1 MNRTTRKNNL
11 GSSTAAEIRILSNLA
26 MATQTVPT
34 ESPVIRAAGGII
46 QRISERCDEVMIVF
60 RKQHQDWTLPKGE
73 VRDGESFQEAALR
86 EALEETGCE
95 CRLGNYMGTISY
107 SDQGTPTVVMFWKM
121 TVMEEGTPSD
131 TDEIGE
137 VLWLPMSEAI
147 QKLTHSQEKAL
158 LSRAGA
164 APRPPQTL
172 PVTPEPAPAPALARE
187 EEVVVS
193 PAPQSMASA
202 AAAPITTT
210 PQQVP
215 RTSSPAAEPDAA
227 TGTPSARSESAAAAL
242 PSPAQ
247 ASSPRSKKS
256 SATDD
261 SRVHARLLRES
272 EAFRVELAFLE
283 RRNGQ
288 SADSWSA
295 AAHDQLDNV
304 VRCLD
309 SNDIEGGMLC
319 LHAAQRYAVY
329 GLNKT
334 ELSARAYILR
344 EEAARISS
352 WRGEA
357 MEGLLSVADDEL
369 TPEGVIDAM
378 ALRDQETTNQYYKT
392 RLTGD
397 HLRILLIICSLAVV
411 ALLPFMLLTG
421 PARMVAPVLLFG
433 LLGASFSAAHSLMR
447 GRNESRIPNVFVM
460 LTPVLFGAVAG
471 LAGYAIYEYA
481 AWVLQ
486 ISSPHIGG
494 VLGLAF
500 LFGMLGQR
508 VLSRLAAP
516 KRRKKAKAVKA

>member
-1 MNRTTRKNNL
+1 
-11 GSSTAAEIRILSNLA
+11 

-46 QRISERCDEVMIVF
+46 QRISERGDEVMIVF

-172 PVTPEPAPAPALARE
+172 PVTPEPAPVPALARSE
-187 EEVVVS
+187 DVAVS
-193 PAPQSMASA
+193 PAPQSTAAAAGSP
-202 AAAPITTT
+202 AAAPIAIT
-210 PQQVP
+210 PQQAEP
-215 RTSSPAAEPDAA
+215 QTSARAAEPEPAAGTPTARSDSPAA
-227 TGTPSARSESAAAAL
+227 AL
-242 PSPAQ
+242 ASPAQ
-247 ASSPRSKKS
+247 ASPLRSKRS

-288 SADSWSA
+288 NDKLWSA

-304 VRCLD
+304 VHCLD
-309 SNDIEGGMLC
+309 SNDIEGGMFC

-334 ELSARAYILR
+334 ELSARAYVLR

-369 TPEGVIDAM
+369 TPERVIDAM

-421 PARMVAPVLLFG
+421 PARMIAPVLLFG

-447 GRNESRIPNVFVM
+447 GKNESRIPNVFVM

-516 KRRKKAKAVKA
+516 KRRKKAKAAKA

>member
-1 MNRTTRKNNL
+1 
-11 GSSTAAEIRILSNLA
+11 

-46 QRISERCDEVMIVF
+46 QRISERGDEVMIVF
-60 RKQHQDWTLPKGE
+60 RRQHQDWTLPKGE

-107 SDQGTPTVVMFWKM
+107 SDQGTPKVVMFWKM
-121 TVMEEGTPSD
+121 TVMEEGEPSD

-164 APRPPQTL
+164 APRPPQPL
-172 PVTPEPAPAPALARE
+172 PVTPEPAPAPALARSE
-187 EEVVVS
+187 EIVVS

-202 AAAPITTT
+202 AAASNAIAPTQTAL
-210 PQQVP
+210 Q
-215 RTSSPAAEPDAA
+215 TSAASQPEPAFA
-227 TGTPSARSESAAAAL
+227 ARSASAAAPPL
-242 PSPAQ
+242 PPSLPGKKHPA
-247 ASSPRSKKS
+247 R
-256 SATDD
+256 DD

-272 EAFRVELAFLE
+272 EAFRVELVFLE
-283 RRNGQ
+283 RRTGQ
-288 SADSWSA
+288 TDKSWAA
-295 AAHDQLDNV
+295 AAHDQLDHV
-304 VRCLD
+304 TRCLD
-309 SNDIEGGMLC
+309 SNDIEGGMFC

-334 ELSARAYILR
+334 ELVARAYILR
-344 EEAARISS
+344 EQAAKISS

-357 MEGLLSVADDEL
+357 MEGLLSVLDDEL
-369 TPEGVIDAM
+369 TPERIIDAM
-378 ALRDQETTNQYYKT
+378 ALRDEETTNQYYKT

-411 ALLPFMLLTG
+411 ALLPFMLLAG
-421 PARMVAPVLLFG
+421 PARMIAPVLLFG
-433 LLGASFSAAHSLMR
+433 LLGASFSAAHLLMR
-447 GRNESRIPNVFVM
+447 GKNESRIPNVFVM

-508 VLSRLAAP
+508 ALSRLAAP
-516 KRRKKAKAVKA
+516 KRRKKAKAARA